1 MTKVSGN
8 YDNDYLGVGTS
19 LHPANQEQLELSE
32 LEILE
37 ENYADLKRTA
47 KYLKEKIK
55 RMEEIEND
63 PKFIIISSSEDL
75 TTEYIKIK
83 SDLLYKVKYQL

>member
-1 MTKVSGN
+1 MTSN
-8 YDNDYLGVGTS
+8 YDDMVLGVGNP

-47 KYLKEKIK
+47 KYLKQKIK

-83 SDLLYKVKYQL
+83 SDVLYKAKYCL